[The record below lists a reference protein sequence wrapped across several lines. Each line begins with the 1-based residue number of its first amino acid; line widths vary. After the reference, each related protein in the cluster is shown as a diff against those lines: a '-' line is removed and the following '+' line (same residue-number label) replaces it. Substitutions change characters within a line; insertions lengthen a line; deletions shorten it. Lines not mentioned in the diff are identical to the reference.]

1 MEYSKLTKQELINL
15 LENSVAKEKFRNVE
29 ENLKMRDKAFSE
41 VSREL
46 DVLKEHIRRI
56 ETESKD
62 NKVLSE
68 SQANQ
73 KLTLL
78 EAQANQKLAV
88 LEAQSQE
95 LKSQLEYTA
104 NILNKEYKL
113 ATLLLNKK
121 KDDNALVEEIID
133 LYHEALF
140 ENKNT

>member
-1 MEYSKLTKQELINL
+1 MEYNKLTKQELIDL
-15 LENSVAKEKFRNVE
+15 LENSVAKEKFKNVE

-41 VSREL
+41 VSKEL

-62 NKVLSE
+62 NKVLLE
-68 SQANQ
+68 S
-73 KLTLL
+73 
-78 EAQANQKLAV
+78 QANQKLAV
-88 LEAQSQE
+88 LDAQFQE

-113 ATLLLNKK
+113 ATLLFNKK
-121 KDDNALVEEIID
+121 KDDNALVEELVE

>member
-1 MEYSKLTKQELINL
+1 MEYNKLTKQELINL
-15 LENSVAKEKFRNVE
+15 LENSVAKEKFKNVE

-41 VSREL
+41 VSKEL

-62 NKVLSE
+62 NKVLLE
-68 SQANQ
+68 S
-73 KLTLL
+73 
-78 EAQANQKLAV
+78 QANQKLAV
-88 LEAQSQE
+88 LDAQFQE

-113 ATLLLNKK
+113 ATLLFNKK
-121 KDDNALVEEIID
+121 KDDNALVEELVE

>member
-1 MEYSKLTKQELINL
+1 MEYNKLTKQELINL

-41 VSREL
+41 VSKEL

-62 NKVLSE
+62 NKVLLE
-68 SQANQ
+68 S
-73 KLTLL
+73 
-78 EAQANQKLAV
+78 QANQKLAV
-88 LEAQSQE
+88 LDAQFQE

-113 ATLLLNKK
+113 ATLLFNKK
-121 KDDNALVEEIID
+121 KDDNALVEELVE

>member
-1 MEYSKLTKQELINL
+1 MEYNKLTKQELINL
-15 LENSVAKEKFRNVE
+15 LENSVAKEKFKNVE

-41 VSREL
+41 VSKEL

-62 NKVLSE
+62 NKVLLE
-68 SQANQ
+68 S
-73 KLTLL
+73 
-78 EAQANQKLAV
+78 QANQKLAV
-88 LEAQSQE
+88 LDTQFQE

-113 ATLLLNKK
+113 ATLLFNKK
-121 KDDNALVEEIID
+121 KDDNALVEELVE